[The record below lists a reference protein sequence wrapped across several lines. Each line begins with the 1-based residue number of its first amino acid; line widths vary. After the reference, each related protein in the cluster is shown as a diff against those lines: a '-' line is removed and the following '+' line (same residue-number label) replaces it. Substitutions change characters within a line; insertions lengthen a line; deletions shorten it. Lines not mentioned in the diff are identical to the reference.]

1 MDIISS
7 FATIA
12 FVALVHASFQL
23 SISVLTL
30 LGSHTIGARMSR
42 KKVGRLISSYVLGAG
57 VMTLLLISF
66 ASLAFLYAF
75 GQSAPLMAWAIV
87 CGLVLGI
94 GIAVWIF
101 YYRKGAGTSLWISR
115 GFAQHLTSR
124 SKQTKNSVEAFS
136 LGLTSVVAEI
146 IFIAPTVA
154 LAALVLVGMPTH
166 LQIAGLA
173 IYTILSLAGLVIVW
187 AFLGSGRTLSRVQK
201 WREANKRFLQFCAG
215 SALIVIGTFV
225 YVTKVV
231 AESSGVM

>member
-12 FVALVHASFQL
+12 FVALIHASFQL
-23 SISVLTL
+23 SVSVLTL

-57 VMTLLLISF
+57 TMTLLLISF
-66 ASLAFLYAF
+66 TSLVFLYAF
-75 GQSAPLMAWAIV
+75 GQSAPLLAWAIV
-87 CGLVLGI
+87 CGIVLGI
-94 GIAVWIF
+94 GVAVWIF
-101 YYRKGAGTSLWISR
+101 YYRRGAGTSLWISR

-136 LGLTSVVAEI
+136 LGMTSVVSEI
-146 IFIAPTVA
+146 VFIAPTIA
-154 LAALVLVGMPTH
+154 LTALVLVGMPSH
-166 LQIAGLA
+166 LQAIGLS
-173 IYTILSLAGLVIVW
+173 IYTVLSLTGLLAAW
-187 AFLGSGRTLSRVQK
+187 AFLGSGRSLSRIQK

-215 SALIVIGTFV
+215 SALIAIGTFV

-231 AESSGVM
+231 AEASGVL